1 MWLHVHIDY
10 KCQVISTEG
19 TDSNIERAF
28 EDDITARVFDQ
39 CHHMHVFII
48 Q

>member
-1 MWLHVHIDY
+1 MWLQVHID
-10 KCQVISTEG
+10 CQVISTEG

-28 EDDITARVFDQ
+28 EDDITVRVFDQ